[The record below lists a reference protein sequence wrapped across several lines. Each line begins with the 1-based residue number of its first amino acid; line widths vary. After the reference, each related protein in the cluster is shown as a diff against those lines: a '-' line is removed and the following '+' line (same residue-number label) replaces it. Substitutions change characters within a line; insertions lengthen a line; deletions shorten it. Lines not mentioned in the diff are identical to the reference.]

1 MFDPRGALCL
11 SLILT
16 TSLAAQSDSGG
27 RPGPRIMLPR
37 GTEIA
42 LARSAAPASV
52 SARATV
58 LVLTDT
64 GYAVGEEGTNG
75 VTCLVDRSQP
85 RSLEPHCFD
94 PEAAA
99 TVLPIH
105 IRQTELLREGRSMA
119 EVDQEIAQ
127 GLLRGRF
134 RLPRRPAMTYMMSAG
149 QVLYDDDG
157 KLVGRW
163 RPHLM
168 IFVPYLTSA
177 DLGLGA
183 SPFIEAAMV
192 VDEGKPLANILVVVS
207 DFVQPDS
214 AASAR

>member
-1 MFDPRGALCL
+1 MIDPRGVLCL
-11 SLILT
+11 SFTLV
-16 TSLAAQSDSGG
+16 TSLAAQGDGAG
-27 RPGPRIMLPR
+27 RPGPRIVLPR
-37 GTEIA
+37 ATEIA
-42 LARSAAPASV
+42 LARSAAPPGV

-64 GYAVGEEGTNG
+64 GYAVGENGTNG

-94 PEAAA
+94 SEAAA

-105 IRQTELLREGRSMA
+105 IRQTELLREGKSMK
-119 EVDQEIAQ
+119 EVDEEIAQ
-127 GLLRGRF
+127 GLLSGHF

-163 RPHLM
+163 KPHLM
-168 IFVPYLTSA
+168 IFVPYLTA
-177 DLGLGA
+177 VDLGLSGPP
-183 SPFIEAAMV
+183 STSAAMV
-192 VDEGKPLANILVVVS
+192 VDEGKPLANIVVVVN
-207 DFVQPDS
+207 DFVHPDS
-214 AASAR
+214 AVSHR

>member
-1 MFDPRGALCL
+1 MIDLRGALCL
-11 SLILT
+11 WFTLA
-16 TSLAAQSDSGG
+16 TSLAAQSDGAG
-27 RPGPRIMLPR
+27 RPGPRVMLPR
-37 GTEIA
+37 KTEIA

-52 SARATV
+52 SAQATV
-58 LVLTDT
+58 LILTDS
-64 GYAVGEEGTNG
+64 GYAVGEKGTNG

-94 PEAAA
+94 PEAGA

-105 IRQTELLREGRSMA
+105 IRQTELLGEGKRMA
-119 EVDQEIAQ
+119 EVDREIAQ
-127 GLLRGRF
+127 GLLSGRF

-168 IFVPYLTSA
+168 IFMPYLTAA
-177 DLGLGA
+177 DLGLGGPP
-183 SPFIEAAMV
+183 SIRAAMV
-192 VDEGKPLANILVVVS
+192 VDEGKPLANILVVVN

-214 AASAR
+214 AGSAR